1 MAIWPLTPN
10 SMRSCD
16 SIQQMSRVEVKTKQQ
31 TYIYSVMLMWVCN
44 VLCSM
49 NL

>member
-10 SMRSCD
+10 AMRSCD

-31 TYIYSVMLMWVCN
+31 TYIYGVMWVCN

-49 NL
+49 DL